1 MKQKLKLPRLDN
13 GRGKWRGRE
22 RYILHLGEDH
32 DKGLGMDTVAELG
45 MDLPMKIQFHLKNG
59 LFDHGVF
66 ISEMVLRSR
75 SVHHGANSLGM
86 KWMKCER
93 RRREGSEKRES
104 VAENFGREMK
114 MKKEFATVI
123 TPA

>member
-1 MKQKLKLPRLDN
+1 ME
-13 GRGKWRGRE
+13 RE
-22 RYILHLGEDH
+22 RDIYIALGRRSRQRARYGHSGRARYGLAGEDSVSPQ
-32 DKGLGMDTVAELG
+32 KW
-45 MDLPMKIQFHLKNG
+45 
-59 LFDHGVF
+59 
-66 ISEMVLRSR
+66 SLRSR
-75 SVHHGANSLGM
+75 SVHHGANSIGM

-123 TPA
+123 TLA